1 MIYHTIKR
9 LRLEKGISR
18 NDMAKAL
25 NIEPNTYS
33 SIETGKTKLIDT
45 DRINLIAKV
54 LGVEPSEL
62 INTHETHQYF
72 YDKVE
77 NGYASFIQTLN
88 ADSKEV
94 FQCLKAQLS
103 SKDEQI
109 EKLIMQNDRLAIMLE
124 KAINSKSN

>member
-18 NDMAKAL
+18 NEMAKAL

-45 DRINLIAKV
+45 DRINLIAHT
-54 LGVEPSEL
+54 LGVQPSEL
-62 INTHETHQYF
+62 INTQETHQHF

-88 ADSKEV
+88 ADNKELL
-94 FQCLKAQLS
+94 QSLKDQLF
-103 SKDEQI
+103 SKDQQI
-109 EKLIMQNDRLAIMLE
+109 EKLLLQNDRLAQILE
-124 KAINSKSN
+124 KKSI